1 MVDIKDV
8 QLKTMA
14 NIPYQYGTIP
24 IAPKSLRQIISSG
37 FDRFYYC
44 LRMVTL
50 SKNQVFPP
58 EVLDSYKE
66 SSLIETLFITG
77 GYSFLDDYFDAF
89 QYFLDKEVSVEPD
102 MKFYIGG
109 VLATPVDFDNISQI
123 IKTQNSLVTEEDED
137 FNPLNDRVRLLKER
151 MKKRKEKIA
160 ELKSQ
165 SDDGSKLDFLEI
177 VSILS
182 SKGNGINIHNVFDL
196 NYFQFNDQFTRMKM
210 VEDYEVNIN
219 ALMHDKIDP
228 KNIVHWMSKS
238 KQAK

>member
-1 MVDIKDV
+1 MIDVKDI

-14 NIPYQYGTIP
+14 NIPYKFGSIC
-24 IAPKSLRQIISSG
+24 IAPKSLKEIISEG

-50 SKNQVFPP
+50 TKAQVFPT
-58 EVLDSYKE
+58 ELLEIYEDFN
-66 SSLIETLFITG
+66 LIEAL
-77 GYSFLDDYFDAF
+77 YSVEKFEFLDDYFDAF
-89 QYFLDKEVSVEPD
+89 QYFLGHEISVEPN
-102 MKFYIGG
+102 MVFKIGENTI
-109 VLATPVDFDNISQI
+109 ASHDFDSISQI
-123 IKTQNSLVTEEDED
+123 IKIQNSLVTEEDED
-137 FNPLNDRVRLLKER
+137 FNPLNERVRLLKER

-165 SDDGSKLDFLEI
+165 SDDGGKLDFLEI

-219 ALMHDKIDP
+219 ALMHDKIEP
-228 KNIVHWMSKS
+228 KNVVHWMSKR
-238 KQAK
+238 K